1 MKFNNELTP
10 LNLLQNTDQLKGED
24 LLASLN
30 LSETQRKQL
39 EKLNLSELDLASL
52 DRLTLLEKLTE
63 LETSDPK
70 KLLDLESPELNL
82 AETELNNKLL
92 LEKQSQKKISNELLD
107 ESLLHNK

>member
-1 MKFNNELTP
+1 MKLNNELTP

-63 LETSDPK
+63 LETTDPK
-70 KLLDLESPELNL
+70 KLLDLESLELNL

-92 LEKQSQKKISNELLD
+92 LEKQSQKKTSNELLD